1 MEETQDI
8 ETQEVETKEVET
20 TGGLTEGLTEEKLPN
35 ADIPE
40 GFDAEIFDAETRTLK
55 EPAVQERLKHL
66 NEQIENYKKQANDM
80 RRKLSKGVD
89 APDNVEAYQTGYK
102 PEERYEF
109 LDTDDSANATHV
121 KEVMKEIDQFAF
133 DHGLPVD
140 TAKDLKNLYL
150 KYAEDV
156 QIIDGRS
163 LEEKEQARAQFIA
176 EQKKMLGDG
185 ADTII
190 KENLKFFKEY
200 GFFSDDEKKEL
211 LSAMDKSAVWNS
223 IGYKMRKLFGQNTSA
238 DIPVRGVAVSGL
250 ADDATLAREYHDPK
264 TTDARRWEIL
274 QQRVDAGRQGSLP
287 MPS

>member
-1 MEETQDI
+1 MEETENLN
-8 ETQEVETKEVET
+8 ETEEQSDVEV
-20 TGGLTEGLTEEKLPN
+20 TGGLTEGLEETPTPN

-55 EPAVQERLKHL
+55 QAAVADRLKHL
-66 NEQIENYKKQANDM
+66 NEQVESYKKQATDM

-89 APDNVEAYQTGYK
+89 APDSVDAYETSYK

-109 LDTDDSANATHV
+109 LDTDDSNEANHV
-121 KEVMKEIDQFAF
+121 KDVLKELDQFAF

-140 TAKDLKNLYL
+140 TAKDLKNMYL

-163 LEEKEQARAQFIA
+163 AEEKEAARVQFIN
-176 EQKKMLGDG
+176 EQKKLLGDG

-200 GFFSDDEKKEL
+200 GFFNDDEKKEL
-211 LSAMDKSAVWNS
+211 LGAMDKSAVWNS
-223 IGYKMRKLFGQNTSA
+223 IGYKMRKLFGQNSSA

-250 ADDATLAREYHDPK
+250 ADDMTLAREYNDPK
-264 TTDARRWEIL
+264 TTDARRWEII
-274 QQRVDAGRQGSLP
+274 QQRADAGRAGGLP
-287 MPS
+287 MPE

>member
-1 MEETQDI
+1 MEETNEI
-8 ETQEVETKEVET
+8 ESPEVVET
-20 TGGLTEGLTEEKLPN
+20 TGGLTEGLTEEKTPN

-55 EPAVQERLKHL
+55 EAAVADRLKHL
-66 NEQIENYKKQANDM
+66 NEQVENYKKQATDM

-89 APDNVEAYQTGYK
+89 APETIDAYESGYK

-109 LDTDDSANATHV
+109 LDTDDSENATHV
-121 KEVMKEIDQFAF
+121 KEVMKSLDQFAF
-133 DHGLPVD
+133 DHGLSVE
-140 TAKDLKNLYL
+140 TAKDLKNMYL

-163 LEEKEQARAQFIA
+163 DEEKEQSRIAFIN

-200 GFFSDDEKKEL
+200 GFFNDDEKKEL

-223 IGYKMRKLFGQNTSA
+223 IGYKMRKLFGQNSSA

-250 ADDATLAREYHDPK
+250 ADDVTLAREYNDPK
-264 TTDARRWEIL
+264 TTDARRWEII
-274 QQRVDAGRQGSLP
+274 QQRVDAGRQGGLP
-287 MPS
+287 MPD